1 MKTNNRNLV
10 AWFWSTRPFSLSAS
24 ATPVVVGTAIAAEV
38 SAINWTIFVL
48 AFVGS
53 IAIQI
58 ATNLTDEYSDHRRY
72 GSSGKY
78 LAPHK
83 VIQRGLLSEAAVL
96 AGMAFTF
103 GTGIVCGLLIVAMTG
118 WPILLVGLASIT
130 VAYFYSAGPKPI
142 GDAWLGEITV
152 FVFMGPLMV
161 VSAYY
166 IQTLTISWAAI
177 GTSIPVGLLVTAIL
191 HCNNLRDIREDA
203 ETGKRTLA
211 KVMGEPIG
219 RWLYIALLVSAYLC
233 VAILCMSGLI
243 NPFGWLGLLPLP
255 LAISTIRLVRIAEER
270 RLMNRVM
277 VRTGILHAL
286 SGVTLA
292 SGIAIGSLVL

>member
-1 MKTNNRNLV
+1 MSTNNLNLT

-24 ATPVVVGTAIAAEV
+24 TTPVIVGTAVATEMATV
-38 SAINWTIFVL
+38 NWTIFML

-72 GSSGKY
+72 GSTGKY

-83 VIQRGLLSEAAVL
+83 VIQRGLLSETAVL
-96 AGMAFTF
+96 IGMASTF
-103 GTGIVCGLLIVAMTG
+103 GIGTACGLAIVAMTG
-118 WPILLVGLASIT
+118 WPILLIGLPSIA

-142 GDAWLGEITV
+142 GDAWLGEVTV

-161 VSAYY
+161 MSSYY
-166 IQTLTISWAAI
+166 IQTLSISWSAF

-191 HCNNLRDIREDA
+191 HCNNLRDIREDS

-211 KVMGEPIG
+211 KVMGTNAG
-219 RWLYIALLVSAYLC
+219 RWLYIALLTCAYLSVATLC
-233 VAILCMSGLI
+233 VSGLI
-243 NPFGWLGLLPLP
+243 HPFGWFGLLSVP
-255 LAISTIRLVRIAEER
+255 LAISTVRLLRIADER
-270 RLMNRVM
+270 RIMNRVM
-277 VRTGILHAL
+277 VRTGILHAI
-286 SGVTLA
+286 SGGTLA
-292 SGIAIGSLVL
+292 LGIAIGSFM